1 MLVHVFGSYFGLVV
15 SFVLRWNN
23 AVPEKDF
30 AVCNSNSNS
39 HFAVIGRFTFIL
51 KKTIQK

>member
-1 MLVHVFGSYFGLVV
+1 MLVHVFGTYFGLVV
-15 SFVLRWNN
+15 SFVLRRNNN

-30 AVCNSNSNS
+30 AVCNSNS